1 MYNVFTSV
9 TWWVC
14 CREKMIMFPA
24 RTTDYLEAALVPRR
38 GEPPFKLFFIVGKYK
53 IPKTVQAIVF
63 SQNFKVRFY
72 CKRHQELCAQDLKEL
87 IWKPVP

>member
-1 MYNVFTSV
+1 
-9 TWWVC
+9 
-14 CREKMIMFPA
+14 MIMFPP
-24 RTTDYLEAALVPRR
+24 RTKDCIVAAPVSRR

-53 IPKTVQAIVF
+53 IPKTVQAIIVV
-63 SQNFKVRFY
+63 SQNFRVRFY